1 MSDDDILSLHRLERD
16 ENVQRTCVGK
26 CLKWKSRCTG
36 AVPISWPKKPGS
48 SGTKSHHGWRRPR
61 LQWMVMASSV
71 PCHVLHSPQS
81 VAEPPSWSLDLTV
94 DLIRTVRRR
103 QLRMLGWQPAFWS
116 PSPVRQGR
124 KMGDITLIFQ
134 SAHCMQ
140 DGVSSIEERK
150 KEDQK
155 QDNWFSATPSHLC
168 LFLSLILEMIIYLFS
183 PDIETVM
190 AALSCVCQSISGISE
205 LTKDT
210 KRTNIY

>member
-1 MSDDDILSLHRLERD
+1 
-16 ENVQRTCVGK
+16 
-26 CLKWKSRCTG
+26 
-36 AVPISWPKKPGS
+36 
-48 SGTKSHHGWRRPR
+48 
-61 LQWMVMASSV
+61 
-71 PCHVLHSPQS
+71 
-81 VAEPPSWSLDLTV
+81 
-94 DLIRTVRRR
+94 
-103 QLRMLGWQPAFWS
+103 MLGWQPAFWS